1 MTLTQSITYLKKFKK
16 FPLKNDNTNII
27 FCPPAV
33 SICSIRDFLKDTSI
47 EIGAQNVS
55 FEEEGSLTGE
65 ISSAM
70 LEDLECKWVIIGHSE
85 RRQLFK
91 ENNNLVFKK
100 FRLSVSDGLKPILCI
115 GETLEERKSNQ
126 IEKILKS
133 QLFSIISEFHNR
145 EFIIAYE
152 PIWAIGT
159 GVSADFD
166 IISDSFKTVK
176 KIISEYNANI
186 PIIYGGSVDDKN
198 SSMIGSIEHV
208 DGFLVGNASLNP
220 EIFYKIY
227 SNL

>member
-1 MTLTQSITYLKKFKK
+1 
-16 FPLKNDNTNII
+16 
-27 FCPPAV
+27 
-33 SICSIRDFLKDTSI
+33 
-47 EIGAQNVS
+47 
-55 FEEEGSLTGE
+55 
-65 ISSAM
+65 
-70 LEDLECKWVIIGHSE
+70 
-85 RRQLFK
+85 FK